1 MATCV
6 AVVAFAV
13 KGLFHRL
20 QQQPRLWRREL
31 IIPAQPF
38 IRTFTANRTSAVDP
52 PQLFQIIV
60 KAAS

>member
-1 MATCV
+1 
-6 AVVAFAV
+6 V